1 MNEFEDNQIEENLE
15 LITKDLEEKYQ
26 VIIEGKDRQIELY
39 KKEAEHLKQLVLKLG
54 KEPIIINVE
63 GEKIMKDHNEMWS
76 ELIEKRINNLRNR
89 DYYPLGSTPSTPVVD
104 TIKRNN
110 FVIDFF
116 INEDVVEIHT
126 KFILSPKILSGTDVK
141 YPSEGETNSELLN
154 FLREIEEIPG
164 IEEIKTVKKYSILL
178 IKGKAF
184 DWNDIL
190 THIEQK
196 LTDYQK

>member
-1 MNEFEDNQIEENLE
+1 MNEFKDNQIEENLE

-39 KKEAEHLKQLVLKLG
+39 KKEAEHLRQLVLNLG
-54 KEPIIINVE
+54 KEPIIINLE
-63 GEKIMKDHNEMWS
+63 GEKIMKDHNDMWS
-76 ELIEKRINNLRNR
+76 ELIENRINSLRNR
-89 DYYPLGSTPSTPVVD
+89 DYYPMNNPPSTPVVD

-116 INEDVVEIHT
+116 INENAVEIHT

-141 YPSEGETNSELLN
+141 YPSEGEINSELLN

-164 IEEIKTVKKYSILL
+164 IEEIQTVEKYSILL
-178 IKGKAF
+178 MKGKAF

-190 THIEQK
+190 PHIEQK
-196 LTDYQK
+196 LIDYQE